1 MRRLA
6 LVGLAVATAAAF
18 GAGSAGADPG
28 TAHATCEAILV
39 SAATYPGEVA
49 DLGRL
54 LHSQLKDAGIP
65 PGVLDVGGAQTKAGS
80 FDACVAA
87 LFPS

>member
-6 LVGLAVATAAAF
+6 LAGVVVGTAAAF
-18 GAGSAGADPG
+18 AASSAAADPR
-28 TAHATCEAILV
+28 TANATCEAILV

-54 LHSQLKDAGIP
+54 LHDQLKDAGIP